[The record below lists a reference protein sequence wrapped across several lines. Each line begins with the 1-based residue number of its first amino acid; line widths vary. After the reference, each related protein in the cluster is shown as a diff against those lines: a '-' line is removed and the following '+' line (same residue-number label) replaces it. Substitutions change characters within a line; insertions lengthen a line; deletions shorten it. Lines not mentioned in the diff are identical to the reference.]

1 MGRRNRPG
9 LARLS
14 LGPTSPAS
22 ALSRKRSVARL
33 VLWFERVWP
42 AIWPA
47 LGVLG
52 AYACLALLDIPSLL
66 PPWTRIILLVVV
78 LALAAGLLWRRLRP
92 VRVPTEAEADRRLER
107 ASSLRHRPLAA
118 LADRP
123 AAASDEAAA
132 LWQVHLTRLQ
142 AQVRRLRIG
151 RPRPGLAAQDS
162 WALRGAVLLGLGAA
176 WVVAG
181 PDAGARLLR
190 GFLPTIPAGAAVP
203 GTIVQ
208 AWITP
213 PGYTGL
219 PPLFLRPDS
228 NTASAPT
235 GSHLTVNVTGGS
247 GDPSLALDNIAEPF
261 RALDGASWQA
271 ERDLVAG
278 GTLSVQRRGGPVAS
292 WALTVL
298 PDRPPTTA
306 FTDPPGPAASGGR
319 TTQQTRM
326 AWRVE
331 DDYGVNEL
339 HAELRLRDRPTAPPL
354 LAPVTLTGAP
364 KHAQGVQTQDLT
376 AHPWAGLP
384 VMARLVARDAPGQ
397 TGTSTE
403 AEFVLPERLFQ
414 NVLARAVLAVRRQL
428 SLTPDERQQ
437 ARTALDALA
446 DAPEN
451 AEVSGGLLL
460 NLRAIGSL
468 LVRGRGSPAID
479 EAQSRMWDLA
489 LALEEGAAERTARAL
504 EAARQAVRDAVDASR
519 ETPEDRA
526 EIDRRMQELREA
538 IQKHME
544 ALSEQAKRDGTE
556 LPYDATAPKMNSRD
570 MDKLAEQMRDAARDG
585 RMDDARKEM
594 AELEKLL
601 EQLQNAR
608 PEHGEAQ
615 EKKDAERRQRG
626 RQQMDAVQDMVR
638 REGSMLD
645 RSQARATAE
654 PARRGKPEQA
664 PPGQAAPSQ
673 AAPSQAAPSQAT
685 PTDPRE
691 ADSRGQKALR
701 RALGELMQRFGDLTG
716 QVPAPLGEADMA
728 MREAGQALAEGRDA
742 AAGSAQTKAIEAL
755 QKGGKEMGQQMAR
768 QFGPGKEPGEGEG
781 EEGEGG
787 EPGQMGEGGQD
798 QSNRDG
804 SSAGN
809 RPGEGNTPGRRRSA
823 RRDPM
828 GRPLQQ
834 GTSGTDESGDVQVP
848 DQMEQARTRAIQD
861 ELRRRGAER
870 SRPQPELDYIDRLL
884 KPF

>member
-1 MGRRNRPG
+1 V
-9 LARLS
+9 S
-14 LGPTSPAS
+14 LLPISS
-22 ALSRKRSVARL
+22 AAATLRRKRTAARL
-33 VLWFERVWP
+33 VLWFERIWP

-52 AYACLALLDIPSLL
+52 AYACFALLDIPSLL
-66 PPWTRIILLVVV
+66 PPWIRVILLAAMLILV
-78 LALAAGLLWRRLRP
+78 AGLLWQRLRP
-92 VRVPTEAEADRRLER
+92 VRMPTEAESDRRLER

-123 AAASDEAAA
+123 AAPSDEAAA

-142 AQVRRLRIG
+142 AQVRRLRVG
-151 RPRPGLAAQDS
+151 RPRPGLAAQDG
-162 WALRGAVLLGLGAA
+162 WALRGAVILGLAAA
-176 WVVAG
+176 WVMAG
-181 PDAGARLLR
+181 PDAGTRLLR
-190 GFLPTIPAGAAVP
+190 GFLPSIPAGVAAP

-219 PPLFLRPDS
+219 PPLFLHPDS
-228 NTASAPT
+228 KTVSAPT

-247 GDPSLALDNIAEPF
+247 GDPSLTLDGAAEPF

-298 PDRPPTTA
+298 PDHPPTVA
-306 FTDPPGPAASGGR
+306 FTDPPGAAVSGGR

-331 DDYGVNEL
+331 DDYGVAEL
-339 HAELRLRDRPTAPPL
+339 HAELRLRDRPAAPPL
-354 LAPVTLTGAP
+354 LAPITLTGVP

-384 VMARLVARDAPGQ
+384 VVARLVAKDAPGQ
-397 TGTSTE
+397 TGMSAE
-403 AEFVLPERLFQ
+403 AEFVLPERPFQ
-414 NVLARAVLAVRRQL
+414 NGLARAVLAVRRQL
-428 SLTPDERQQ
+428 SLTPDERQE

-446 DAPEN
+446 DAPDN

-468 LVRGRGSPAID
+468 LVRGRGTPAID

-519 ETPEDRA
+519 ETPEDHA

-570 MDKLAEQMRDAARDG
+570 LDKLAEQMRDAAREG
-585 RMDDARKEM
+585 RMDDARKQM

-654 PARRGKPEQA
+654 PPRRVKPEQA
-664 PPGQAAPSQ
+664 PSNQAPPAQAAPNQ
-673 AAPSQAAPSQAT
+673 AALT
-685 PTDPRE
+685 NPRE
-691 ADSRGQKALR
+691 ADGRGQKALR

-742 AAGSAQTKAIEAL
+742 AAGNAQTKAIEAL
-755 QKGGKEMGQQMAR
+755 QKGSKEMGQQMAR
-768 QFGPGKEPGEGEG
+768 QFGTGKEPGEGEG

-787 EPGQMGEGGQD
+787 EPGQLGEGGQD

-809 RPGEGNTPGRRRSA
+809 RPGEGTTPGRRRSA